1 MHLAFNWSLPV
12 VLLLLCSTSSV
23 SGLGLL
29 TGPETPVQA
38 HIGDDVILPCQLK
51 YTSMSRNMELHW
63 TKTEEDYYC
72 IILQIYKNGSVEN
85 KHKKFINR
93 TNLFHTEFGSGN
105 VSIMISEV
113 QVSDSG
119 EYICQVRSGR
129 LMHELS
135 IKLEVLEHGKPEL
148 GKRIEELEKKNQ
160 ELEKKNQELEHGKPE
175 MGKRIEELEKKNQ
188 ELENKNQELEH
199 GKPELEMR
207 IEELEKK
214 NQELEKE
221 NQELETDVT
230 ACEKELKEKK
240 TDVTTRIFVSEHGFL
255 TGLDTSVQAY
265 VGDDVIL
272 SCKLMSTSTLRN
284 MELYW
289 TKTREDNSIIVQVY
303 KKDLVENQCKK
314 FTNRTN
320 LFHTEFGS
328 GNFSMHISKVLVSD
342 AGEYTCHVKSG
353 ELWDELL
360 IKLEVSEIKAEE
372 SSFFSLHTTI
382 WQTVAVSFTTWLALP
397 LAVFVGI
404 LIGFLILKEMR
415 IEELEKKNQE
425 LENKNQELEKENP
438 ELEHGKP
445 ELEMRIEE
453 LEKKNQELEH
463 GKSEPEMRIEELEK
477 KTQELKKENQE
488 LGDYSL
494 KENILLIFVPYHW
507 NMENQN
513 LNMENQNLNMEN
525 QNLNMENQNLNMENQ
540 NLNMENQNLNMEN
553 QNLNME
559 NQNLN
564 MENQNLNME
573 NQNLNMENQ
582 NLNMENQNLNM
593 ENQNLNMENQNL
605 NMENQ
610 NLNMENQNLNM
621 ENQNLNM
628 ENQNLNMENQNLNME
643 NQNLN
648 MENQNLNMEN
658 QNLVSHLS

>member
-188 ELENKNQELEH
+188 ELE
-199 GKPELEMR
+199 
-207 IEELEKK
+207 
-214 NQELEKE
+214 
-221 NQELETDVT
+221 
-230 ACEKELKEKK
+230 KELKEKK

-404 LIGFLILKEMR
+404 LIGFLILK
-415 IEELEKKNQE
+415 
-425 LENKNQELEKENP
+425 
-438 ELEHGKP
+438 
-445 ELEMRIEE
+445 
-453 LEKKNQELEH
+453 
-463 GKSEPEMRIEELEK
+463 
-477 KTQELKKENQE
+477 
-488 LGDYSL
+488 
-494 KENILLIFVPYHW
+494 
-507 NMENQN
+507 
-513 LNMENQNLNMEN
+513 
-525 QNLNMENQNLNMENQ
+525 
-540 NLNMENQNLNMEN
+540 
-553 QNLNME
+553 
-559 NQNLN
+559 
-564 MENQNLNME
+564 
-573 NQNLNMENQ
+573 
-582 NLNMENQNLNM
+582 
-593 ENQNLNMENQNL
+593 
-605 NMENQ
+605 
-610 NLNMENQNLNM
+610 
-621 ENQNLNM
+621 
-628 ENQNLNMENQNLNME
+628 
-643 NQNLN
+643 
-648 MENQNLNMEN
+648 
-658 QNLVSHLS
+658 